1 MARCFALLVCA
12 VTGAS
17 GLVAQPWARAA
28 LGGVHLQASP
38 RPAQTPAT
46 PPRRERHAV
55 AVMGEKKGFSL
66 PFLLDP
72 NTKGGIVFYTILAI
86 ALPFFAYDYML
97 NNLGFDVVVAGAGDA
112 SQLGQGGGAAAAE
125 LQHRRPPEQQGHQH
139 RRLLQQHRRGL
150 R

>member
-97 NNLGFDVVVAGAGDA
+97 NNLGFDVVVAGKAQIPAGGP
-112 SQLGQGGGAAAAE
+112 SGYKGGSTIRPRFA
-125 LQHRRPPEQQGHQH
+125 LQKPPG
-139 RRLLQQHRRGL
+139 R
-150 R
+150 